1 MQIGQTMQN
10 RAIEIHD
17 STLDR
22 ISVRDG
28 DVVLHFAAVYIH
40 QSAGTPG
47 VDAGSCWVQKALLRM
62 GGAVVSGSF
71 SQLPR
76 ELLDGQIKIGTTVS
90 RNMIPI
96 PLDHKGDAELRLE
109 SWNDEAISIAG
120 SSARLELIG
129 DPKYVEEFQPNNK
142 R

>member
-76 ELLDGQIKIGTTVS
+76 ELLDGQIQDWHDRFAEHDSALTTKAMPSFVWNHGTTKPF
-90 RNMIPI
+90 R
-96 PLDHKGDAELRLE
+96 
-109 SWNDEAISIAG
+109 
-120 SSARLELIG
+120 
-129 DPKYVEEFQPNNK
+129 
-142 R
+142 